1 MIIVHAV
8 NRCKPERRDEHVAA
22 LLAAQRATN
31 ENDEGCLHYRFVADL
46 EDPCL
51 FTCVELWQDSES
63 LRAHLAAPHLEELR
77 AVLAE
82 TAAERG
88 EVKAF
93 EAEPRPMP

>member
-8 NRCKPERRDEHVAA
+8 SRCKPERRDEHVAA

-31 ENDEGCLHYRFVADL
+31 ENDTGCLHYRFVADL

-51 FTCVELWQDSES
+51 FTCVELWRDAES
-63 LRAHLAAPHLEELR
+63 LRAHLDAPHLTDLR

-82 TAAERG
+82 TTAGPG
-88 EVKAF
+88 EAKFF
-93 EAEPRPMP
+93 EAEERPRP